1 MAGIKLPKSETDQR
15 VAKCYELR
23 YEQNDS
29 IKYREWITYCEET
42 YGDKSPQQYTAYW
55 SSAGELY
62 QESWREKLN
71 KQLDPAVNELISLL
85 ASDDEKIRSRAVDQ
99 IMKYTGND
107 VEKIEAKIEGHIELN
122 WGNDP
127 GLQKL
132 ENDAQE

>member
-1 MAGIKLPKSETDQR
+1 MAGNKLSKAETDAR
-15 VAKCYELR
+15 VQQCYDMR
-23 YEQNDS
+23 YNSNEGLLFRNW
-29 IKYREWITYCEET
+29 IKFCHEM
-42 YGDKSPQQYTAYW
+42 YGDKSEQQYSAYW
-55 SSAGELY
+55 ASATEMY

-107 VEKIEAKIEGHIELN
+107 VEKIEAKVEGAIELN

-127 GLQKL
+127 GDEQP
-132 ENDAQE
+132 E